1 MGAALAVEGVVTD
14 PAFVVEVVNG
24 EEVEGGTVDLGV
36 VVETVDIT
44 VVVAFPYRLQRKHRP
59 EVPLSVGVQVHLGEK
74 FTVACKK

>member
-1 MGAALAVEGVVTD
+1 MVAALAVEGVVTD

-44 VVVAFPYRLQRKHRP
+44 VVVAFPY
-59 EVPLSVGVQVHLGEK
+59 
-74 FTVACKK
+74 